1 MKRAPVLRFL
11 FTQLIYISISI
22 HQYGLAWAPNS
33 LITGRYGCK
42 RQISDALSSSISDHS
57 MMLRHRERLD
67 DLEWRLP
74 SSRGGSDLNDHPT
87 PLKRISKFVIP
98 MATLTFF
105 VILAVKNKDS
115 IIKLNLKGML
125 AEKLDKLANL
135 GTPGLVIYAL
145 SFWAWEIIFGVTAPV
160 ETAAGMAFGLKNGII
175 VNAIGKT
182 SGAITAFLI
191 GRYVLID
198 YVNAKLKGN
207 EYMDLIKHSIT
218 SNPILVAIIWRFS
231 FLPEFMKNFGLS
243 VLPLKTWQF
252 AVAVF
257 LHGFP
262 FTVLWTFIGKEMGL
276 VLRGVLMKPSKI
288 LKFLVGG
295 VYVFGFLISPTLVGL
310 WIKGLKDE
318 QKKRQDGVYSK

>member
-1 MKRAPVLRFL
+1 M
-11 FTQLIYISISI
+11 
-22 HQYGLAWAPNS
+22 G
-33 LITGRYGCK
+33 
-42 RQISDALSSSISDHS
+42 
-57 MMLRHRERLD
+57 
-67 DLEWRLP
+67 
-74 SSRGGSDLNDHPT
+74 
-87 PLKRISKFVIP
+87 
-98 MATLTFF
+98 
-105 VILAVKNKDS
+105 
-115 IIKLNLKGML
+115 
-125 AEKLDKLANL
+125 DKLANL

-175 VNAIGKT
+175 VN
-182 SGAITAFLI
+182 
-191 GRYVLID
+191 
-198 YVNAKLKGN
+198 VNAKLKGN

-276 VLRGVLMKPSKI
+276 VFRGVVMKPSKI